1 MCRPLWGFHLL
12 LVNGLVYPGIGWAL
26 WRSPEYLPKD
36 LIFNINY
43 LGADQLNFSL
53 NFSKPASH
61 IIAQYY
67 QLIRLGRSGYTSI
80 MTNLT
85 HTADYLTDQL
95 QDLGFLIM
103 SEGSGEGLPV
113 VAFRLSSTQ
122 NVFFD
127 EWALARK
134 LREKGWIVPAY
145 TMAAD
150 CEKMGMMRVVV
161 RTDFTMSRCMSLVND
176 IQAAMGALAQLEIQT
191 IQRYQ
196 A

>member
-1 MCRPLWGFHLL
+1 MKIRQPFHRLIHFPK
-12 LVNGLVYPGIGWAL
+12 VYPGIGWAL
-26 WRSPEYLPKD
+26 WRSVDYLPKE

-43 LGADQLNFSL
+43 LGADQLNFTL

-67 QLIRLGRSGYTSI
+67 QMIRLGRRGYTDI
-80 MTNLT
+80 MSNLT

-95 QDLGFLIM
+95 KDQGFIIM
-103 SEGSGEGLPV
+103 SDGAGHGLPV
-113 VAFRLSSTQ
+113 VAFRLSPAQ
-122 NVFFD
+122 QFFFD
-127 EWALARK
+127 EFALSHK
-134 LREKGWIVPAY
+134 LRERGWIVPAY

-150 CEKMGMMRVVV
+150 CEKMSMMRVVV
-161 RTDFTMSRCMSLVND
+161 REEFSQSRCDSLVHD
-176 IQAAMGALAQLEIQT
+176 IQFALQALAEQEIQN

>member
-1 MCRPLWGFHLL
+1 MQ
-12 LVNGLVYPGIGWAL
+12 VYPGIGWAL
-26 WRSPEYLPKD
+26 WRSPAYLPED

-43 LGADQLNFSL
+43 LGADQLNFTL

-67 QLIRLGRSGYTSI
+67 QLIRLGRSGYTAI
-80 MTNLT
+80 MANLT
-85 HTADYLTDQL
+85 KTADHLTTRL
-95 QDLGFLIM
+95 KDLGFIIM
-103 SEGSGEGLPV
+103 SEGSGHGLPV
-113 VAFRLSSTQ
+113 VAFRLNPTQ

-127 EWALARK
+127 EWALSRK

-150 CEKMGMMRVVV
+150 CETMGMLRVVV
-161 RTDFTMSRCMSLVND
+161 REDFSLSRCENLVAD
-176 IQAAMGALAQLEIQT
+176 IQAALMALAELEMKN